1 MKHVEYIVDLEER
14 IHSGDPIFI
23 FFYREDS
30 EPCRRLAKSL
40 VRLTRKYP
48 AVDSY
53 VVDLEK
59 HPTAAGQ
66 FLAYTVP
73 TVVMY
78 YRSRPVFK
86 RSDDILMPEI
96 EQRLAQASGT

>member
-1 MKHVEYIVDLEER
+1 MRHVEYIADLEER
-14 IHSGDPIFI
+14 IHAGGPVLI

-30 EPCRRLAKSL
+30 APCRRLAKSL
-40 VRLTRKYP
+40 ARLARKYP
-48 AVDSY
+48 AVESF

-73 TVVMY
+73 TLTLY
-78 YRSRPVFK
+78 YRARPVFK
-86 RSDDILMPEI
+86 RTDDILLPEV
-96 EQRLAQASGT
+96 ERRLVEASGP